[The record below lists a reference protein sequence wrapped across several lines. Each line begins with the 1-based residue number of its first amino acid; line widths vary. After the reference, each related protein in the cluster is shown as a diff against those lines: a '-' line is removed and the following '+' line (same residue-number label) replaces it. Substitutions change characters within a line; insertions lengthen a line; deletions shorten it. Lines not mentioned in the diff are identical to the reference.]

1 MPIPGDNARE
11 NIDRLL
17 SNTGWTVYNNPRD
30 ANLVAYRGLAIRNFT
45 LKPGRGFAYY
55 LPKLG

>member
-1 MPIPGDNARE
+1 MPTPELKARE

-17 SNTGWTVYNNPRD
+17 SNTGWTVYNQRD

-45 LKPGRGFAYY
+45 LKPGHRFADD